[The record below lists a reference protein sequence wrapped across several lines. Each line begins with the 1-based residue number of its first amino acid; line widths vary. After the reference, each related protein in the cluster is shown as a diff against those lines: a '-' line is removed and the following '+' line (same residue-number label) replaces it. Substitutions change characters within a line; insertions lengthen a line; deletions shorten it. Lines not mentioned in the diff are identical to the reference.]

1 MGKLKK
7 DNQGIALITVVI
19 GVMFCLL
26 LSSTMLRVSLLGM
39 QSRSVNNQVSNTFY
53 DAESVVDTVRM
64 NLQNTAAKAWAE
76 SNNDSNSTEFIK
88 KAYKLLTGNNL
99 DTSKKTHSTS
109 GNATLIQNLQKNAV
123 AGGTI
128 KSVGDM
134 ELIYDGAKLDGITIH
149 DVEVE
154 YKDPK
159 TEMVSYVKT
168 DISIRAPYYASSKN
182 VPVAS
187 YSMFA
192 GNGATLTNATA
203 QGGNSL
209 GTSNPNM
216 MGYMEQ
222 EGNVYIGY
230 KTYNN
235 EKDANAVEIVMRESF
250 VLSGDNVVINGNIIV
265 KDHSNI
271 QLSGNDVEIRGKIL
285 LGPNCHL
292 VIGKD
297 TNLKCQDIWFFDN
310 DSKVSSKASTSDY
323 KSLNKKQIS
332 MTGSKVYDKGA
343 PEKYYDAN
351 SNNIMNNPYFANATS
366 IVYIDGSKAY
376 DAAIVN
382 GVVKTQGGGILSKEG
397 GITTNPNDENLYP
410 IKNVEH
416 NGHQYDNVFA
426 SIIDLD
432 YFEKFCG
439 MPGTKNAHCS
449 KKLTTYKADSAN
461 PNKFL
466 PANNSFDSSDVSG
479 GTLAFN
485 YAPGK
490 STNFKLLFAS
500 GAISNPINV
509 EDHMFYL
516 TNQKLT
522 INMDASNS
530 HYCGIFL
537 TSSHVEFKKDTGYCY
552 GQSLLSMDTT
562 ADKQYLK
569 TFIDKV
575 GIQITDT
582 ALDQIK
588 LEGQSNGSLD
598 NVKYAIFNNL
608 FRGGI
613 KCFYDTSGLTQSSVQ
628 TADDEHNLKMD
639 LIEMSNYEKK

>member
-192 GNGATLTNATA
+192 GNGATLSNANGANNT
-203 QGGNSL
+203 
-209 GTSNPNM
+209 NPNQE
-216 MGYMEQ
+216 GFMEQ

-230 KTYNN
+230 KTYKS
-235 EKDANAVEIVMRESF
+235 ETDADAVFINQRETF
-250 VLSGDNVVINGNIIV
+250 VLSGDNVVINGNISV
-265 KDHSNI
+265 TGHSNI
-271 QLSGNDVEIRGKIL
+271 QLTGTDVEIRGKIL

-292 VIGKD
+292 VISKD
-297 TNLKCQDIWFFDN
+297 TNIKCQDVWFFTD
-310 DSKVSSKASTSDY
+310 DKKVSSKAASGDY

-332 MTGSKVYDKGA
+332 MSGSKEYAGLPEAYYNKGI
-343 PEKYYDAN
+343 N
-351 SNNIMNNPYFANATS
+351 NNPYYTNATS
-366 IVYIDGSKAY
+366 IVYQDGTKCY
-376 DAAIVN
+376 DATIAN
-382 GVVKTQGGGILSKEG
+382 GVVKTKGGAVLSNEG
-397 GITTNPNDENLYP
+397 GVTTDPTDENLYP
-410 IKNVEH
+410 IKNVVH
-416 NGHQYDNVFA
+416 NGHEYDNVFA
-426 SIIDLD
+426 TVVDLD
-432 YFEKFCG
+432 YFEKFCSLSG
-439 MPGTKNAHCS
+439 PKNAHCN
-449 KKLTTYKADSAN
+449 KKLTSYKKDTSD

-466 PANNSFDSSDVSG
+466 SSNNSFGNSDVSG
-479 GTLAFN
+479 GKLAFN
-485 YAPGK
+485 YASGK
-490 STNFKLLFAS
+490 SADFQILFAS
-500 GAISNPINV
+500 GCISNPINV
-509 EDHMFYL
+509 GDYMFYVTDQYL
-516 TNQKLT
+516 K

-530 HYCGIFL
+530 KYCGIFL
-537 TSSHVEFKKDTGYCY
+537 TSNHVEFKKDGGYCY
-552 GQSLLSMDTT
+552 GQSLLNLDTT
-562 ADKQYLK
+562 AERTYLK

-575 GIQITDT
+575 GIQVTDT
-582 ALDQIK
+582 ATDQI
-588 LEGQSNGSLD
+588 GGSID
-598 NVKYAIFNNL
+598 NVKYVTFNNL

-613 KCFYDTSGLTQSSVQ
+613 KCFYDTSGLTQSTVQ